1 METWRTR
8 VINLIAYEFSS
19 KEIANKLCVSPETI
33 RTHRKNI
40 MSKLSVKNVA
50 RHSACRLSATV
61 IIGVI
66 ILDKKILTFYI
77 VRQIV
82 IKRLS

>member
-1 METWRTR
+1 MNLSNRERE
-8 VINLIAYEFSS
+8 VIHLIAYELSS

-50 RHSACRLSATV
+50 
-61 IIGVI
+61 GM
-66 ILDKKILTFYI
+66 
-77 VRQIV
+77 VRVAYQRQLLV
-82 IKRLS
+82 G